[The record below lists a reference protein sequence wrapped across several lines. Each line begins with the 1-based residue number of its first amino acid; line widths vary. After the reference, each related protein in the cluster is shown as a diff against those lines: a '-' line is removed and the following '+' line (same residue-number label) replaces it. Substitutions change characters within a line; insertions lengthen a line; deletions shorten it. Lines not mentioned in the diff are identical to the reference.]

1 MKNLK
6 VIFMG
11 TPEFAVPVLEFL
23 IEKTSVIGVVTQPDK
38 GKKISPI
45 KVLALK
51 HKLNIFQPIKIRKE
65 YENILALNPDIIVT
79 CAYGQI
85 IPKEI
90 LDYPKYG
97 CINIHASLLPKLR
110 GGAPIHRAILEGHT
124 KTGITIMY
132 MDETMDTGDIISME
146 SIDIKEDETVG
157 ILHDRLK
164 ILGRDLFIKTLKD
177 ILNGT
182 SKRIKQK
189 DEDAT
194 YAYNI
199 TREDEK
205 IDWNLS
211 KDEIYNKIRGLNP
224 FPGSYTLL
232 DDKILKIWD
241 SYKKDELLDGENGEI
256 IKIDSGI
263 HIKVKDGVIIITSLQ
278 LEGKRKMN
286 YKEFVNGRDIIGKVL
301 R

>member
-11 TPEFAVPVLEFL
+11 TPEFAVPVLESL